1 MKAVD
6 LFSGCGG
13 LSLGLIKS
21 GMSVIGAFE
30 NWKPA
35 REIYKQN
42 FDHKVCD
49 LDLSDV
55 AKSII
60 EISKLNP
67 ELIAGGPPCQ
77 DFSSAGKRD
86 ENLGRADLT
95 ICYAKIIIGVKP
107 KWFLMENVH
116 RAAKSNAFKEAKKLL
131 LSSYGLTEVVL
142 DASFCGVPQ
151 NRKRVFL
158 IGKVG
163 EQPDF
168 LFDNILSRLSK
179 QPLTVKKYLGD
190 KIGIQYYYRHPRSYA
205 RRGIFSV
212 EEPSP
217 TIRGVNRPVPPD
229 YKLHAGD
236 ATKDLSSVRPLST
249 KERALIQTF
258 PSNFKWGTATKS
270 VLEQIIGNAVPV
282 NLAKIVGESI
292 LSHERIKGNGKPS
305 KKPHNAGGKKLQ

>member
-21 GMSVIGAFE
+21 GMTVIGAFE

-35 REIYKQN
+35 REIYEQN
-42 FDHKVCD
+42 FNHKVWD
-49 LDLSDV
+49 IDLSDV
-55 AKSII
+55 SKSIN
-60 EISKLNP
+60 EISKLKP
-67 ELIAGGPPCQ
+67 DLIAGGPPCQ

-95 ICYAKIIIGVKP
+95 ICYAKIIMGVKP
-107 KWFLMENVH
+107 EWFLMENVD

-131 LSSYGLTEVVL
+131 STSYGLTEVIL

-151 NRKRVFL
+151 KRKRVFL
-158 IGKVG
+158 IGKIG

-168 LFDNILSRLSK
+168 LSENIFSRLSK
-179 QPLTVKKYLGD
+179 QPLTVKKYLGN
-190 KIGIQYYYRHPRSYA
+190 KIDIQYYYRHARSYA

-217 TIRGVNRPVPPD
+217 TIRGVNRPVPPK
-229 YKLHAGD
+229 YKFHIGD
-236 ATKDLSSVRPLST
+236 AIKDLSVVRPLST

-270 VLEQIIGNAVPV
+270 TLEQIIGNAVPV
-282 NLAKIVGESI
+282 NLAKFVGESI
-292 LSHERIKGNGKPS
+292 LSQERKKVNGKPS
-305 KKPHNAGGKKLQ
+305 KKPHNAGGKKFK